1 MFISLLI
8 YVAIGA
14 VAGWLAGNMLEGGG
28 YGPVGNIIV
37 GIIGSLV
44 GGFLLGLVGILLPGG
59 LIGSIFTATIGA
71 ILFLYAIRFVRRA

>member
-44 GGFLLGLVGILLPGG
+44 GGFVLGLLGILLPGG

-71 ILFLYAIRFVRRA
+71 ILFLYAIRFIKKA

>member
-1 MFISLLI
+1 MFMSLLI

-14 VAGWLAGNMLEGGG
+14 VAGWLAGRILEGGG

-44 GGFLLGLVGILLPGG
+44 GGFVLGLLGILLPGG

-71 ILFLYAIRFVRRA
+71 ILFLFAIRFVRKA

>member
-44 GGFLLGLVGILLPGG
+44 GGFILGLVGILLPGG
-59 LIGSIFTATIGA
+59 LIGSIFTATMGA